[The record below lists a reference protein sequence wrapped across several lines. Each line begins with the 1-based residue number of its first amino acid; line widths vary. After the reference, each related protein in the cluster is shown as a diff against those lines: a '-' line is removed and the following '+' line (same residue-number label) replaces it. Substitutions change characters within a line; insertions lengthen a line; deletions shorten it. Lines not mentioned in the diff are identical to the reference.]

1 MSRLTKKEKKE
12 LKRQRKN
19 EKRKRSIT
27 GTVMELERR
36 RMNAKA
42 LGMVVGVVV
51 LLILAG
57 LVGVVIIHG
66 LNSAENTRHPGIYF
80 YVESAHFVNS
90 SGSIFFTTTVK
101 NTGSVFINAINITAP
116 ATGST
121 IGQLTS
127 ISVGDTA
134 SGTFAI
140 SGVTNGTL
148 YSLDYFTASGN
159 LSYSTMIPVMG
170 D

>member
-1 MSRLTKKEKKE
+1 M
-12 LKRQRKN
+12 KRQRKS
-19 EKRKRSIT
+19 EKGKRSIT

-57 LVGVVIIHG
+57 LAGVVIIHG
-66 LNSAENTRHPGIYF
+66 FDSAKNAHHPGIYF

-90 SGSIFFTTTVK
+90 SGSFSFKTTVK
-101 NTGSVFINAINITAP
+101 NTGSVFIDQITIWLP
-116 ATGST
+116 STGST
-121 IGQLTS
+121 VGSLYS
-127 ISVGDTA
+127 IPVDDTVN
-134 SGTFAI
+134 GTFAI
-140 SGVTNGTL
+140 SGVVNGTL
-148 YSLDYFTASGN
+148 YSLDYSTTSGN
-159 LSYSTMIPVMG
+159 LSYSTMIPVVG